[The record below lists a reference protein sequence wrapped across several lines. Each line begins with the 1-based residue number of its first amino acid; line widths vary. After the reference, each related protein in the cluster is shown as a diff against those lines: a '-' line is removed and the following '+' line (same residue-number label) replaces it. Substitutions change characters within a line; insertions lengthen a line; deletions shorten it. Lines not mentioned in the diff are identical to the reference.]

1 MLHLVDAR
9 RSIFAAS
16 IALQRS
22 GKRCFGGAQH
32 DVLLLRSLS
41 KNMTFDE
48 LNNLPPG
55 ARAEELRKCCGAGAW
70 VTGMNDVFPVA
81 DVETLMDHANAIWNG
96 LSEDDWKEAFTHHPK
111 IGGNVAALREKF
123 ASTSAWAE
131 GEQAGVR
138 DTSEDVL
145 QALSDGNEAYE
156 QKFGYIFIVF
166 ATGKTAAQMLALLEA
181 RLFNKP
187 ENEIQLAAA
196 EQNKITRIRLEKLL
210 S

>member
-1 MLHLVDAR
+1 
-9 RSIFAAS
+9 
-16 IALQRS
+16 
-22 GKRCFGGAQH
+22 
-32 DVLLLRSLS
+32 
-41 KNMTFDE
+41 MTLDQ
-48 LNNLPPG
+48 LNNLPPD
-55 ARAEELRKCCGAGAW
+55 ARARELSKCCGSRAW
-70 VTGMNDVFPVA
+70 VAGLNEVFPVA
-81 DVETLMDHANAIWNG
+81 DEETLMDHANTVWNG
-96 LSEDDWKEAFTHHPK
+96 LSEDDWQEAFTHHPK

-138 DTSEDVL
+138 DTSEEVL
-145 QALSDGNEAYE
+145 QALSDGNTRYE

-166 ATGKTAAQMLALLEA
+166 ATGKTAEQMLALLEA

-187 ENEIQLAAA
+187 EDEIQLAAA